1 MAKNTQ
7 ETDSFG
13 ILSTSVSNAP
23 LGDDYLNS
31 ILSNDVEDIE
41 PITKK
46 PAQQQQQ
53 KGVIKPTTEE
63 EEEEEDPQQVQIE
76 ESEDFLGGL
85 DKKKRKDDSRT
96 PEQKAADKQAEE
108 AGETEEEQSSEEEE
122 ELIPSF
128 SKDLFASGIF
138 TRDEDE
144 EEALPEINTQEELF
158 ERFNHE
164 KRKGSVQILENILSN
179 FGDDYREAFNAIY
192 LNGVSPKD
200 YFGHMHRMENI
211 GALDVTIVENQKSI
225 LREHYRSQ
233 GWDDN
238 KISAKI
244 ERFETIGELEN
255 EATDAQQT
263 LVQRET
269 DEINRK
275 KEKAQSQLIADQQ
288 EEQDFQNS
296 VLRILNDKLKS
307 KEFDGLPIDQKLASQ
322 VAGYLTEKKWKL
334 PDGKKISDFDK
345 ELLDLGRPENRELKI
360 KYATL
365 FQLIKQDPTLSRLKK
380 NAVAKETNVLFRSL
394 QRDKVTAKK
403 QGKTV
408 SNFFED

>member
-23 LGDDYLNS
+23 LGDDYLTN
-31 ILSNDVEDIE
+31 ILGTDPGEVEPINKKTTQQRAVTKSDIE
-41 PITKK
+41 D
-46 PAQQQQQ
+46 
-53 KGVIKPTTEE
+53 
-63 EEEEEDPQQVQIE
+63 EDEDEPSQQVQIG
-76 ESEDFLGGL
+76 ESEDFLTGL

-96 PEQKAADKQAEE
+96 PEEKAADKVKEDQK
-108 AGETEEEQSSEEEE
+108 GTEEDQPEAEDDQEE

-128 SKDLFASGIF
+128 SKDLFTSGIF

-144 EEALPEINTQEELF
+144 EEELPVITTQEELF
-158 ERFNHE
+158 DRFNHE

-192 LNGVSPKD
+192 LNGVKPKD
-200 YFGHMHRMENI
+200 YFGHIHRIENI
-211 GALDVTIVENQKSI
+211 SELDVTIVENQKSI
-225 LREHYRSQ
+225 MREYYRSL

-238 KISAKI
+238 KSSARI
-244 ERFETIGELEN
+244 ERLDSIGELEN
-255 EATDAQQT
+255 EATDMQQT

-269 DEINRK
+269 DEINAK
-275 KEKAQSQLIADQQ
+275 KERAQAQLIAEQQ
-288 EEQDFQNS
+288 EEQEFQNS
-296 VLRILNDKLKS
+296 VLRILNDKLKN
-307 KEFDGLPIDQKLASQ
+307 KEFDGLPIDQKLAGQ

-334 PDGKKISDFDK
+334 SDGKKISDFDK
-345 ELLDLGRPENRELKI
+345 DLLDLGRPENRELKI

-365 FQLIKQDPTLSRLKK
+365 FQLIKQDPTLSRLQKK
-380 NAVAKETNVLFRSL
+380 AVTQETNVLFRSL

-408 SNFFED
+408 SNFLD

>member
-13 ILSTSVSNAP
+13 IISASVPNAP
-23 LGDDYLNS
+23 LGEDYLTN
-31 ILSNDVEDIE
+31 ILGSDPGEVE
-41 PITKK
+41 PITTKVK
-46 PAQQQQQ
+46 TQKTVTTDEDEDEDEPAQPVEI
-53 KGVIKPTTEE
+53 G
-63 EEEEEDPQQVQIE
+63 
-76 ESEDFLGGL
+76 ESENFLTSL
-85 DKKKRKDDSRT
+85 DKKTKRKDDSRT
-96 PEQKAADKQAEE
+96 PEQVAADDAKDAADEDEE
-108 AGETEEEQSSEEEE
+108 PTEEGDE

-144 EEALPEINTQEELF
+144 EETLPEIKTQEELF
-158 ERFNHE
+158 DRFNHE

-200 YFGHMHRMENI
+200 YFGHMHRIENI
-211 GALDVTIVENQKSI
+211 SGLDVTIVENQKTI
-225 LREHYRSQ
+225 MREHYKSL

-238 KISAKI
+238 KVSTRI
-244 ERFETIGELEN
+244 ERLESIGELEN
-255 EATDAQQT
+255 EATDMQQV
-263 LVQRET
+263 LVQKEA
-269 DEINRK
+269 DEIDAK
-275 KEKAQSQLIADQQ
+275 KQRAQAQLIAEQQ

-296 VLRILNDKLKS
+296 VFRILSDKLKN
-307 KEFDGLPIDQKLASQ
+307 KEFDGLPMDQKLASQ

-334 PDGKKISDFDK
+334 GDGRKISDFDK
-345 ELLDLGRPENRELKI
+345 EILDLGRPENREFKT
-360 KYATL
+360 KVATL
-365 FQLIKQDPTLSRLKK
+365 FQLLKQDPTLSRLQKK
-380 NAVAKETNVLFRSL
+380 AVAKETNVLFRSL

-403 QGKTV
+403 QGKTI